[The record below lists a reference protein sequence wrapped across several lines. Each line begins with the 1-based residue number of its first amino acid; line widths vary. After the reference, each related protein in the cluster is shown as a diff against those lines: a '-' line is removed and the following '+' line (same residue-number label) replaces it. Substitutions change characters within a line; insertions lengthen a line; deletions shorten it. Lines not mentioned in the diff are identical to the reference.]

1 MAGMM
6 GQEEGAKPI
15 EINVDMLD
23 FGFVEECNDVATLKG
38 ICEQLKNN
46 EYGYYPDLEAKAL
59 EKLFSLLPA
68 AEVMKMKRLQYKT
81 TPQEVADAE
90 ASLSSWSE
98 NMSRRDAAILGAQ
111 GGAAAGPTDPSDIFS
126 AAPLKTL
133 PKKRALPPV
142 RGSQLDSASA
152 TRTVTSK
159 ASSPGQAEEKQPQ
172 ERLSGYDF
180 QAWDKFD
187 AEEAGR
193 AVDDEKDLLASLQPG
208 KSLEQLKLAQVGLA
222 LRAVCPVCR
231 VSCTNP
237 PLSLHPLQLEKR
249 TAAHQKEM
257 QLLQAQLGAEGLSPL
272 QRAARAGREKTKG
285 NECFR
290 IGENQEALD
299 CYARSLALD
308 PVNPVTYANRAMAAL
323 RLERYE
329 LAEDDCSRAVQL
341 DPSYVKAWSRR
352 GMSRFKR
359 GNYKGSAEDFD
370 MALRL
375 DPRSAAA
382 DEMRKLCS
390 NARAKYLE
398 VEGKSLPLRDQSDAS
413 SVALTLVRNCSD
425 MRLPPQGAEEVARGT
440 CSVTRPLPAAAF
452 TRIQISEDD
461 SEEEEE
467 EAAEAA
473 PAAEKG
479 FVRIA
484 IQEESDSEEEEEEE
498 AAAAPAVQVD
508 PAAAAK
514 RAVELKDE
522 GNRHMKAAA
531 HQQAVAAYSQALL
544 LAPNMAAALN
554 NRAMAYLALKQYA
567 AVVADATAVLGLEA
581 NNSKALYRRAQAQ
594 RCLGARTAALQ
605 DVTRVLQLDPAN
617 AQALQLHR
625 DVLAL
630 PADAAANEQPAAN
643 ASGRAATE
651 LDMQGAKTLAL
662 AALEEGDHAG
672 AVRLLEAALRSNF
685 FLAAGNAGSI
695 EVKVSLLHLLHT
707 AQLRN
712 GDAEAAQEALGRI
725 LAVAPN
731 NFKALLRR
739 AEVLKQLG
747 RAAEAKADVLLALA
761 AEPSNS
767 AALALLASLSEVAA
781 TQAASLKEAG
791 NEAMAEQQFQ
801 HAVNL
806 YTQAMAADPTG
817 IVAINNRAQAY
828 LKLGRFAEAVADA
841 SSVVHKCRG
850 QAEQLPL
857 LKKALFRRA
866 FSLREAGPAQDL
878 RAARADFAELAQ
890 LEPDNRAFQQE
901 LARTEAAIKAPAPPA
916 AAEPAA
922 SGLEALGMTE
932 KTTVKRAAP
941 AVAEVAGGGGV
952 PKAADAPPPAPAAA
966 GEGAKKPAPKAAPA
980 KISPLKRPTVPA
992 DPPKTVYELEKVW
1005 RALKSYPDLFAQ
1017 YLASFKKSTYKKVF
1031 KETLSSELQSSVFL
1045 SLRDHASAATAV
1057 ATLTGIAAMGSFDM
1071 TLSLLP
1077 ADDLALLRQVLDKPE
1092 VAAHEACAE
1101 LRAKY
1106 KL

>member
-1 MAGMM
+1 MAELGAMAGMM

-98 NMSRRDAAILGAQ
+98 NMSRRDAAIRGAQ
-111 GGAAAGPTDPSDIFS
+111 EGAAAGPTDSSDIFS

-159 ASSPGQAEEKQPQ
+159 ASSPGQAEEKQQQ

-231 VSCTNP
+231 VPCTNP
-237 PLSLHPLQLEKR
+237 PLSPHPLQLEKR

-257 QLLQAQLGAEGLSPL
+257 QLLQAQLGAEGLSSL

-375 DPRSAAA
+375 DPHSAAA
-382 DEMRKLCS
+382 AEMRKLCN

-413 SVALTLVRNCSD
+413 SVALTLVRNHSD
-425 MRLPPQGAEEVARGT
+425 MRLPPHGAEEVGRGK
-440 CSVTRPLPAAAF
+440 CSVTLPLPAATAF

-461 SEEEEE
+461 SEEEEQ
-467 EAAEAA
+467 AA

-484 IQEESDSEEEEEEE
+484 IQEESDSEEEEGEEAAAE

-581 NNSKALYRRAQAQ
+581 TNSKALYRRAQAQ

-630 PADAAANEQPAAN
+630 PADAAAA
-643 ASGRAATE
+643 ASGRGAATE

-685 FLAAGNAGSI
+685 FLAAGNVGSI

-747 RAAEAKADVLLALA
+747 RTAEAKADVLQALA
-761 AEPSNS
+761 AEPANS

-806 YTQAMAADPTG
+806 YTQAMTADPTG
-817 IVAINNRAQAY
+817 TIAVNNRAQAY

-901 LARTEAAIKAPAPPA
+901 LARTEAAIKAPGPPA

-932 KTTVKRAAP
+932 KTTVKRA
-941 AVAEVAGGGGV
+941 VAEVAGGGGV
-952 PKAADAPPPAPAAA
+952 PTAADAPPPAPAAA
-966 GEGAKKPAPKAAPA
+966 GESAKKPAPKAAPA
-980 KISPLKRPTVPA
+980 KISPLKRPTVPT

-1017 YLASFKKSTYKKVF
+1017 YLAGFKKSTYKKVF

-1045 SLRDHASAATAV
+1045 SLRDHASAATVV
-1057 ATLTGIAAMGSFDM
+1057 ATLTGIAAMSSFDM

-1077 ADDLALLRQVLDKPE
+1077 AGDLALLRQVLDKPE

>member
-1 MAGMM
+1 
-6 GQEEGAKPI
+6 
-15 EINVDMLD
+15 
-23 FGFVEECNDVATLKG
+23 
-38 ICEQLKNN
+38 
-46 EYGYYPDLEAKAL
+46 
-59 EKLFSLLPA
+59 
-68 AEVMKMKRLQYKT
+68 
-81 TPQEVADAE
+81 
-90 ASLSSWSE
+90 
-98 NMSRRDAAILGAQ
+98 
-111 GGAAAGPTDPSDIFS
+111 
-126 AAPLKTL
+126 
-133 PKKRALPPV
+133 
-142 RGSQLDSASA
+142 
-152 TRTVTSK
+152 
-159 ASSPGQAEEKQPQ
+159 
-172 ERLSGYDF
+172 
-180 QAWDKFD
+180 
-187 AEEAGR
+187 
-193 AVDDEKDLLASLQPG
+193 
-208 KSLEQLKLAQVGLA
+208 
-222 LRAVCPVCR
+222 
-231 VSCTNP
+231 
-237 PLSLHPLQLEKR
+237 
-249 TAAHQKEM
+249 
-257 QLLQAQLGAEGLSPL
+257 
-272 QRAARAGREKTKG
+272 
-285 NECFR
+285 
-290 IGENQEALD
+290 
-299 CYARSLALD
+299 
-308 PVNPVTYANRAMAAL
+308 MAAL

-375 DPRSAAA
+375 DPHSAAA
-382 DEMRKLCS
+382 AEMRKLCN

-413 SVALTLVRNCSD
+413 SVALTLVRNHSD
-425 MRLPPQGAEEVARGT
+425 MRLPPHGAEEVGRGK
-440 CSVTRPLPAAAF
+440 CSVTLPLPSAAF

-467 EAAEAA
+467 EEEAAEVAVEVAA

-484 IQEESDSEEEEEEE
+484 IQEESDSEEEEGEEAAAE

-567 AVVADATAVLGLEA
+567 AVVADTTAVLGLEA
-581 NNSKALYRRAQAQ
+581 TNSKALYRRAQAQ

-630 PADAAANEQPAAN
+630 PADAAAA
-643 ASGRAATE
+643 ASGRGAATE

-685 FLAAGNAGSI
+685 FLAAGNVGSI

-747 RAAEAKADVLLALA
+747 RAAEAKADVLQALA
-761 AEPSNS
+761 AEPANS

-806 YTQAMAADPTG
+806 YTQAMTADPTG
-817 IVAINNRAQAY
+817 TIAVNNRAQAY

-941 AVAEVAGGGGV
+941 AVAEVASGGGV
-952 PKAADAPPPAPAAA
+952 PTAADAPPPAPAAA
-966 GEGAKKPAPKAAPA
+966 GESAKKPAPKAAPA

-1017 YLASFKKSTYKKVF
+1017 YLAGFKKSTYKKVF

-1045 SLRDHASAATAV
+1045 SLRDHARAATVV

-1077 ADDLALLRQVLDKPE
+1077 AGDLALLRQVLDKPE